1 MQKGTKEP
9 VPVLEELS
17 PAARAWADETL
28 KAHPELTGAGHV
40 LVVEA
45 ARARATIAAAEQ
57 ALAKDG
63 YLINGLHGPV
73 QHPAVAMA
81 RTARAMLLR
90 LLITLDLE
98 G

>member
-1 MQKGTKEP
+1 MSKAT
-9 VPVLEELS
+9 VPGLEELS

-28 KAHPELTGAGHV
+28 KANPSITGAGRV

-45 ARARATIAAAEQ
+45 ARARSTIAAAEA
-57 ALAKDG
+57 ALARDG
-63 YLINGLHGPV
+63 YLLKGLHGPV